1 MEEDQVMDRLCK
13 VCLFMLLG
21 CICLATAHAADPAA
35 KPSKAKP
42 TASEAPQGTPVIQIP
57 EATFDFGEVPEG
69 GQVVHDYRIKNT
81 GKAELLIER
90 VQPG

>member
-1 MEEDQVMDRLCK
+1 MNRLFRLL
-13 VCLFMLLG
+13 LFMLLG
-21 CICLATAHAADPAA
+21 CFWLGSVHAADSAA

-42 TASEAPQGTPVIQIP
+42 AASEAPQASPVIQIP

-69 GQVVHDYRIKNT
+69 GQVLHDYVIKNT